1 MADSLQQQLVIDHLE
16 AHDSL
21 PDTQTLTLPGATSPA
36 TYAEAQITILGAFNS
51 SAERYP
57 IYCPVAFRFRTVFTL
72 SDDLL

>member
-1 MADSLQQQLVIDHLE
+1 MADSLQQLLVIDHLE

-36 TYAEAQITILGAFNS
+36 TYAGAQITILGAFNS

-57 IYCPVAFRFRTVFTL
+57 IYCPRSFPLPNRLYPFR
-72 SDDLL
+72 